1 MIMKINWSAVL
12 TGFVVTLA
20 LGFISGLIYTGSTA
34 TGVLSYWGV
43 IGILGGLAAGY
54 VVGGPMGSGATHGGL
69 ATVLGSVV
77 VLVIAAFT
85 TLLFGGL
92 VPTLGV
98 IVFGALIIAFHA
110 IPGALGGALG
120 SWLKNRRAA
129 PEAVGTRA

>member
-1 MIMKINWSAVL
+1 MKINWSAVL

-20 LGFISGLIYTGSTA
+20 LGFISGLVYTGSTA

-77 VLVIAAFT
+77 VLIVAAFT

-98 IVFGALIIAFHA
+98 IVFGALIVAVHA
-110 IPGALGGALG
+110 VPGAIGGALG
-120 SWLKNRRAA
+120 SWLKDRRTA
-129 PEAVGTRA
+129 PDAVGTRA

>member
-1 MIMKINWSAVL
+1 MDINWSAVL

-20 LGFISGLIYTGSTA
+20 LGFISGLIYTGSTT

-54 VVGGPMGSGATHGGL
+54 VVGGPMDSGATHGGL

-98 IVFGALIIAFHA
+98 IVFGALIVAFHA
-110 IPGALGGALG
+110 IPGALGGELGAWIKDRRTALE
-120 SWLKNRRAA
+120 S
-129 PEAVGTRA
+129 VGTQA

>member
-1 MIMKINWSAVL
+1 MEINWSAVI
-12 TGFVVTLA
+12 TGFVVTLV
-20 LGFISGLIYTGSTA
+20 LGLISGLIYAGSEA
-34 TGVLSYWGV
+34 SVVVLYWGT
-43 IGILGGLAAGY
+43 IALLGGLTAGY
-54 VVGGPMGSGATHGGL
+54 VVGGELGSGAMHGGL

-77 VLVIAAFT
+77 VLVIAALT

-110 IPGALGGALG
+110 IPGTLGGALG
-120 SWLKNRRAA
+120 AWLKDRRAA

>member
-1 MIMKINWSAVL
+1 
-12 TGFVVTLA
+12 
-20 LGFISGLIYTGSTA
+20 
-34 TGVLSYWGV
+34 V

-54 VVGGPMGSGATHGGL
+54 IVGGKLGSGAMHGGL

-98 IVFGALIIAFHA
+98 IVFGALIVAFHA

-120 SWLKNRRAA
+120 AWLKDRRTA
-129 PEAVGTRA
+129 PESVGTQA

>member
-1 MIMKINWSAVL
+1 MKINWSAVL

-20 LGFISGLIYTGSTA
+20 LGFISGLIYTGSTT
-34 TGVLSYWGV
+34 TGAVTYWGV
-43 IGILGGLAAGY
+43 IGILGGLSAGY
-54 VVGGPMGSGATHGGL
+54 IVGGPMGSGAAHGGL

-98 IVFGALIIAFHA
+98 IGFGALIVAFHA
-110 IPGALGGALG
+110 VPGAIGGALG
-120 SWLKNRRAA
+120 SWLKDRRTA
-129 PEAVGTRA
+129 PDAVGTRA

>member
-1 MIMKINWSAVL
+1 MKINGSAVL

-20 LGFISGLIYTGSTA
+20 LGFISGLLYGGSETV
-34 TGVLSYWGV
+34 GVLGYWGV

-54 VVGGPMGSGATHGGL
+54 IVGGPMGSGAIHGGL
-69 ATVLGSVV
+69 ATVLGSIV

-92 VPTLGV
+92 VLSLGV
-98 IVFGALIIAFHA
+98 LGFGVLMLAFHA

-120 SWLKNRRAA
+120 SWLKDRRAT
-129 PEAVGTRA
+129 PESVGTQA